1 MSGMFQEQFAAAEQG
16 GALQNVEAEIG
27 LLGDLINDNR
37 LIDLVADR
45 LRGRDFAV
53 PLYGR
58 VYDAMLDQSAAGT
71 NVDAVTLSPL
81 FHDDE
86 EWPRAFSV
94 LSAASLNAGTR
105 DRSRAYFE
113 QILTL
118 SSRRRMVAGLQDVVH
133 SARDLGVSRE
143 ELLANADEAVAE
155 MAEQVVTIQA
165 PVGTY
170 AQAVID
176 SFGQPVVGVRCG
188 MIGSLDDCIGVLRPS
203 NLVVVGGRPGM
214 GKTSL
219 VTSYSIGAAAR
230 GHGVLIFSLEMS
242 ADELTRRML
251 ADMTFSPQGGVP
263 YEDIRDGRVRNHD
276 MAAVHDAKRRFDELP
291 LEINETSGLTLAKL
305 VRQARSHKRR
315 LAARGEKLELVV
327 VDYLQLMA
335 HSRKGMS
342 PYEHASEV
350 SIGLKTFAKAEGLTV
365 MAVAQLSRDVEK
377 RPTSGRCRQ
386 TCATADRSSR
396 TPTSFSS
403 STARRSTCA
412 GPSPRTSSAAST
424 KRGAPTWK
432 RSATR
437 SSSSSPNA
445 AAAPPASPSA
455 GSSAPTQRSAGPT
468 STAIRRHDNGSHTLD
483 SSRPLDRR
491 GLRRP
496 DALCPA
502 AVHGHLD

>member
-16 GALQNVEAEIG
+16 VALQNVEAEIG

-45 LRGRDFAV
+45 LRGRDFSV
-53 PLYGR
+53 SLHGR
-58 VYDAMLDQSAAGT
+58 VYDAMLDQSAGGA

-81 FHDDE
+81 FHDDP
-86 EWPRAFSV
+86 EWARAFAV
-94 LSAASLNAGTR
+94 LSAASLNAGSQQ
-105 DRSRAYFE
+105 RSRAYFE
-113 QILTL
+113 QILML

-165 PVGTY
+165 SVGTY
-170 AQAVID
+170 AQGVID

-188 MIGSLDDCIGVLRPS
+188 MIGSLDSCIGVLRPS

-242 ADELTRRML
+242 ADELTRRMI
-251 ADMTFSPQGGVP
+251 ADMTFTPQGGVP
-263 YEDIRDGRVRNHD
+263 YEDVRDGTVRKHD
-276 MAAVHDAKRRFDELP
+276 MQKVVEAKQRFDELP

-305 VRQARSHKRR
+305 VRQARTHKRR

-350 SIGLKTFAKAEGLTV
+350 SIGLKTFAKAENLTV

-377 RPTSGRCRQ
+377 RPDKRPMPSDLRDSGQ
-386 TCATADRSSR
+386 IEQDADVILFVYREEEYLRR
-396 TPTSFSS
+396 TEPEDQFGGKYEAWRTDMEAVRNKIEFLVPK
-403 STARRSTCA
+403 RRS
-412 GPSPRTSSAAST
+412 GPTGKAVGWFFGANSAV
-424 KRGAPTWK
+424 RGADFY
-432 RSATR
+432 SASEAR
-437 SSSSSPNA
+437 
-445 AAAPPASPSA
+445 
-455 GSSAPTQRSAGPT
+455 
-468 STAIRRHDNGSHTLD
+468 
-483 SSRPLDRR
+483 
-491 GLRRP
+491 
-496 DALCPA
+496 
-502 AVHGHLD
+502 

>member
-1 MSGMFQEQFAAAEQG
+1 MFQEQFAAAEQG
-16 GALQNVEAEIG
+16 VALQNVEAEIG

-105 DRSRAYFE
+105 NRSRAYFE

-276 MAAVHDAKRRFDELP
+276 MAAVLDAKRRFDELP

-305 VRQARSHKRR
+305 VRQARTHKRR
-315 LAARGEKLELVV
+315 LVARGEKLELVV

-377 RPTSGRCRQ
+377 RPDKRPMPSDLRDSGQIEQDADVILFVYREEEYLRR
-386 TCATADRSSR
+386 TAPEDQFGGKYEAWR
-396 TPTSFSS
+396 TDMEAVRNKIEFLVPK
-403 STARRSTCA
+403 RRS
-412 GPSPRTSSAAST
+412 GPTGKSVGWFFGANSAV
-424 KRGAPTWK
+424 RGADFYQQSNPQ
-432 RSATR
+432 
-437 SSSSSPNA
+437 
-445 AAAPPASPSA
+445 A
-455 GSSAPTQRSAGPT
+455 GG
-468 STAIRRHDNGSHTLD
+468 AIR
-483 SSRPLDRR
+483 
-491 GLRRP
+491 
-496 DALCPA
+496 
-502 AVHGHLD
+502 